1 MIEYYKTSHEVAADG
16 TKVPFTGRVDAPVRG
31 CWISVVAPTQEER
44 RWMLE
49 ELHVNPE
56 FVTSAL
62 DDEETSR
69 VDLDAETGQALVIVD
84 CPFVEE
90 EREARTSC
98 SASSRSPLRA

>member
-49 ELHVNPE
+49 ELP
-56 FVTSAL
+56 
-62 DDEETSR
+62 
-69 VDLDAETGQALVIVD
+69 
-84 CPFVEE
+84 
-90 EREARTSC
+90 
-98 SASSRSPLRA
+98 RSTTRRRRAWTWTQRPGRRS